1 MVLDILYNY
10 LGRFLKTLGLLTC
23 LFSLFMF
30 LGIVLILV
38 VIKNSKL
45 DEKNAVENMDL
56 EVIKD
61 ILKGKDVEKEIL
73 SNDLAIQ
80 ELMSI

>member
-1 MVLDILYNY
+1 
-10 LGRFLKTLGLLTC
+10 
-23 LFSLFMF
+23 
-30 LGIVLILV
+30 
-38 VIKNSKL
+38 
-45 DEKNAVENMDL
+45 MDL